1 MKIRGLELQ
10 MTMQK
15 RFFLLVAIIICSK
28 APLVSHC
35 QMPCGIYHDDM
46 VYDQVEQYIETM
58 YKAMSELNHLEL
70 TKVKDSNQFVRW
82 VMLKDKESDNV
93 AHLLTIYFLQQ
104 KIKPGE
110 QDTTPRLIS
119 LHKLLFLSV
128 QIKQNTDLS
137 CVKQFKDEWDNFK
150 LMFHRKGY
158 ACEME
163 KRSLQEEEE
172 LRKAKEAEMK
182 KTGSPKGF

>member
-1 MKIRGLELQ
+1 
-10 MTMQK
+10 MQK
-15 RFFLLVAIIICSK
+15 RFCLLFTIFIFQSALLT
-28 APLVSHC
+28 AHC

-46 VYDQVEQYIETM
+46 VYDQIEQYIETM

-70 TKVKDSNQFVRW
+70 NKVKECNQFVRW
-82 VMLKDKESDNV
+82 VMLKDKESDK
-93 AHLLTIYFLQQ
+93 AAKLLTIYFLQQ

-110 QDTTPRLIS
+110 PDTVTRLVS
-119 LHKLLFLSV
+119 LHKLLFLTV
-128 QIKQNTDLS
+128 QIKQNTELS

-163 KRSLQEEEE
+163 KKSLQEEEE
-172 LRKAKEAEMK
+172 LRKAKQEEDK
-182 KTGSPKGF
+182 KKGS